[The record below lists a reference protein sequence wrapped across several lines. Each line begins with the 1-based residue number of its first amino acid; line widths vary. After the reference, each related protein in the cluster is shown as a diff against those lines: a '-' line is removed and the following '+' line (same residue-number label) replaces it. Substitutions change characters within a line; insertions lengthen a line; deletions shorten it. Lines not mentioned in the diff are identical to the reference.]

1 LPDLFYTFVKIGF
14 MTSSAEEN
22 YLKAIYKLHE
32 KSGAMVTTSEL
43 AETLKV
49 SAASVTDFIKK
60 IAAKKLV
67 SYEKSKGVK
76 LTEPGRQIA
85 INIIRKHRLWEVWLV
100 DKLHYKW
107 DEVHEIAEQLEHVI
121 SDSLID
127 HLDKHL
133 GYPAADPHGDL
144 IPDAKGRFAKSNS
157 KPLLDCTAGDKVKF
171 IGVADHSNNFLQYLT
186 KNNLHLGDEIMI
198 EAIEAFDN
206 TFSVKVNKKENKNLS
221 KDVVK
226 NLLVAVL

>member
-1 LPDLFYTFVKIGF
+1 

-22 YLKAIYKLHE
+22 YLKAIYTLHE
-32 KSGAMVTTSEL
+32 KTGAMVTTSEL

-76 LTEPGRQIA
+76 LTESGRHIA
-85 INIIRKHRLWEVWLV
+85 VNIIRKHRLWEVWLV
-100 DKLHYKW
+100 NKLHFKW

-121 SDSLID
+121 SDELID

-133 GYPAADPHGDL
+133 DYPSTDPHGDL
-144 IPDAKGRFAKSNS
+144 IPDAKGRFAKTSS
-157 KPLLDCTAGDKVKF
+157 KPLLECKPGDKVKF

-186 KNNLHLGDEIMI
+186 KNNLHLGDEIVV
-198 EAIEAFDN
+198 ESVEAFDN
-206 TFSVKVNKKENKNLS
+206 TFYVKVNRKENKVFS
-221 KDVVK
+221 KEVVK
-226 NLLVAVL
+226 SLLVAVV

>member
-1 LPDLFYTFVKIGF
+1 

-43 AETLKV
+43 SESLKV

-76 LTEPGRQIA
+76 LTDTGRQIA
-85 INIIRKHRLWEVWLV
+85 VNIIRKHRLWEVWLV
-100 DKLHYKW
+100 DKLHFKW
-107 DEVHEIAEQLEHVI
+107 DEVHDIAEQLEHVV
-121 SDSLID
+121 SDELVN

-133 GYPAADPHGDL
+133 GYPATDPHGDL
-144 IPDAKGRFAKSNS
+144 IPDAKGRFAKTVS
-157 KPLLDCTAGDKVKF
+157 KPLIECSRGDKVKF

-186 KNNLHLGDEIMI
+186 KNNLHLGDEITI
-198 EAIEAFDN
+198 DAVEAFDS
-206 TFSVKVNKKENKNLS
+206 TFSVKVSGKENKVLS
-221 KDVVK
+221 KEVVK
-226 NLLVAVL
+226 NLLVTVI

>member
-1 LPDLFYTFVKIGF
+1 

-43 AETLKV
+43 SESLKV

-67 SYEKSKGVK
+67 TYEKSKGVK
-76 LTEPGRQIA
+76 LTDTGRQIA
-85 INIIRKHRLWEVWLV
+85 VNIIRKHRLWEVWLV
-100 DKLHYKW
+100 DKLHFKW
-107 DEVHEIAEQLEHVI
+107 DEVHDIAEQLEHVV
-121 SDSLID
+121 SDELVN

-133 GYPAADPHGDL
+133 GYPATDPHGDL
-144 IPDAKGRFAKSNS
+144 IPDAKGRFAKTLS
-157 KPLLDCTAGDKVKF
+157 KPLIECSKGDKVKF

-186 KNNLHLGDEIMI
+186 KNNLHLGDEITI
-198 EAIEAFDN
+198 DAVEAFDS
-206 TFSVKVNKKENKNLS
+206 TFSVKVSGKENKVFS
-221 KDVVK
+221 KEVVK
-226 NLLVAVL
+226 NLLVTII

>member
-1 LPDLFYTFVKIGF
+1 

-32 KSGAMVTTSEL
+32 KSGTMVTTSEL
-43 AETLKV
+43 AESLKV

-76 LTEPGRQIA
+76 LTDTGRQIA
-85 INIIRKHRLWEVWLV
+85 VNIIRKHRLWEVWLV
-100 DKLHYKW
+100 DKLNFKW
-107 DEVHEIAEQLEHVI
+107 DEVHDIAEQLEHVV
-121 SDSLID
+121 SDELVN

-133 GYPAADPHGDL
+133 GYPATDPHGDL
-144 IPDAKGRFAKSNS
+144 IPDAKGRFAKTVS
-157 KPLLDCTAGDKVKF
+157 KPLIECSKGDKVKF

-186 KNNLHLGDEIMI
+186 KNNLHLGDEITI
-198 EAIEAFDN
+198 DAVEAFDS
-206 TFSVKVNKKENKNLS
+206 TFSVKVTGKENKVFS
-221 KDVVK
+221 KEVVK
-226 NLLVAVL
+226 NLLVTVI